1 MKRDFDLL
9 MVWKIKQTQEEK
21 SSKGRRKERKKG
33 ERQTHTFLKTLN
45 YSNPKLFFLQQKKG
59 KEKNTKNSSKHA
71 RARERK
77 DTRII

>member
-1 MKRDFDLL
+1 

-45 YSNPKLFFLQQKKG
+45 YSNPKFFFLSTKEGERKKH
-59 KEKNTKNSSKHA
+59 EKLFKT
-71 RARERK
+71 RARERVFLSRGRKRK
-77 DTRII
+77 DTRVI